1 MELLHIQ
8 ENPRVLDNV
17 ALLVLLTLCYW
28 FPKCGPG
35 TSGEGGGV
43 PIKFQEVPS
52 KKRETEFIF
61 PLISILKIFIF
72 SFLCSDLT
80 GEGF

>member
-1 MELLHIQ
+1 MELLHIE

-35 TSGEGGGV
+35 TSGEGGGGPDKV
-43 PIKFQEVPS
+43 PGGPKQKERDRVYFPS
-52 KKRETEFIF
+52 DFN
-61 PLISILKIFIF
+61 P
-72 SFLCSDLT
+72 
-80 GEGF
+80 